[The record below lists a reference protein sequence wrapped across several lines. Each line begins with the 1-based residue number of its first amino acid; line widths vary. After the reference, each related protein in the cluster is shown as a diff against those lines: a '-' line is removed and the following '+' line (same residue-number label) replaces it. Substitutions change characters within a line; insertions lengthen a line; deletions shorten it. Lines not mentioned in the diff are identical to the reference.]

1 MVFLKLNHFY
11 FISNTDLKI
20 MTRVGN
26 GMFLGI
32 LKKKNNKPHKDIVEQ
47 NVTGRNNLPGKN
59 QETTV

>member
-1 MVFLKLNHFY
+1 
-11 FISNTDLKI
+11 

-32 LKKKNNKPHKDIVEQ
+32 LKKKNNKPHKDIVKQ
-47 NVTGRNNLPGKN
+47 NCTGRNNLPGKN